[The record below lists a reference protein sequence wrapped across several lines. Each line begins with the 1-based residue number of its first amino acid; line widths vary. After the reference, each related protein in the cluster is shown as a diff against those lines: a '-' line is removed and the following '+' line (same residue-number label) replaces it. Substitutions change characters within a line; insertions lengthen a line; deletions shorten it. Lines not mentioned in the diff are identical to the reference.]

1 MNNIKKIAA
10 TLAILGFLPFAAL
23 AHGNNV
29 PGKGLIKAQIKTE
42 AKADVKTQ
50 NDNDSDDSS
59 FVGKITPI
67 LPMPVLPW
75 RFHKSVNG
83 SVTAV
88 SSTGF
93 SLTAKDGSS
102 VAVNTA
108 GAKIINAYGAAIT
121 LSDISVNE
129 NAMVQ
134 GSENGSQI
142 NATLV
147 VVTPASTHPAKATGT
162 VTAVNGSTITV
173 QSSHDGVVY
182 PVTINTNASTTVMS
196 NGATTTLSAIQVGS
210 KINVKG
216 LWDEVL
222 NVLNAIRIRIK

>member
-23 AHGNNV
+23 AHGNND

-88 SSTGF
+88 SST
-93 SLTAKDGSS
+93 GSS